1 MPTEIE
7 RKFLVKGTSW
17 KQELLNRPSEHSLRM
32 ILQGYLDTERG
43 TVIQVLANGKLT
55 YTVAGHEPM
64 TETITIPETDA
75 AEIRSLLCVGDFV
88 CSAKGTTIRVR
99 VSANG
104 DGILTLKGRGT
115 GISRPEYEYQINPE
129 YAAEIVRNRSIASI
143 TKARYKF
150 PASNGLVWELDEFYG
165 DNIGLYVAEI
175 EMPAED
181 TEFVRP
187 DWLGEEVTNDFD
199 FTNVHLSRNPF
210 KTWPAEK
217 RMWVLNN
224 TFTDTDGPMRFNA
237 SASKLVGNG
246 LGQSLPTVTDTKK
259 LTQTISVLWGL
270 LDDIDTADDMFKP
283 QDLASLQ
290 RFHDYVMRKV
300 ECRHQSVKSDGYT
313 LFIN

>member
-17 KQELLNRPSEHSLRM
+17 KQELLNRSSEHSLRM

-43 TVIQVLANGKLT
+43 TIIQVLANGKLT
-55 YTVAGHEPM
+55 YTVAGHEPIA
-64 TETITIPETDA
+64 ETITIPETDA
-75 AEIRSLLCVGDFV
+75 AEIRSLLCIGDFV
-88 CSAKGTTIRVR
+88 YSSKGTTIRVR

-115 GISRPEYEYQINPE
+115 GISRPEYEYPINPE

-150 PASNGLVWELDEFYG
+150 PAGNGLVWELDEFYG
-165 DNIGLYVAEI
+165 DNTGLYVAEI

-187 DWLGEEVTNDFD
+187 DWLGEEVTDDFD
-199 FTNVHLSRNPF
+199 FTNVHLSRSPF
-210 KTWPAEK
+210 KTWPVDK
-217 RMWVLNN
+217 RTWVLNN
-224 TFTDTDGPMRFNA
+224 TFTDTGSLMRFNA
-237 SASKLVGNG
+237 SPGNAS
-246 LGQSLPTVTDTKK
+246 GQSLPSVTDTRK
-259 LTQTISVLWGL
+259 LTQTISVLWDL

-300 ECRHQSVKSDGYT
+300 ESRHQSVKSDGYT